1 MSEQYLSPAAF
12 AYKYLNL
19 TPYAWQAECLEAA
32 RHRGARVALVAA
44 NGSGKTAAV
53 NVGLLLWW
61 LYRYPKGRAV
71 VTSGSWAQI
80 KTQLWP
86 NLKMHEH
93 TFSYLFG
100 WKFGSVDTICTP
112 QGGFIRAISTDEP
125 GRAEGYHQ
133 NLAAGSPLL
142 LMVDEAKS
150 VKEDIFNA
158 FNRCTPTCTILTSSP
173 GKPSGTF
180 YQAFRRNKN
189 LWHTVHV
196 TAFDCPHIKSERV
209 ELARQLYGE
218 QHPVF
223 RSMILGEFTEGDEAM
238 MIPRHLLERALAHP
252 CKARSGTRTVAV
264 DWAAGG
270 DETVLAERNGNQLRI
285 LWRDREKDTVKAA
298 QRVVA
303 ECKRRGVEKGRAW
316 GDVCGIGLSIMQSAQ
331 HYEGWKFKPFN
342 GGEPVKDKVKKTQ
355 FLNLNAYAWHLLR
368 QALERG
374 EVSFP
379 DGLDEIT
386 IEQLCDRG
394 MEWNSKGLIMLEKK
408 DDLKARGLKSPDRAD
423 ALVMAWYGGRFA
435 SYDDAPV
442 RAPAPMPTSGG
453 FDF

>member
-12 AYKYLNL
+12 AYKYLNI
-19 TPYAWQAECLEAA
+19 TPYRWQAECLEAA

-86 NLKMHEH
+86 NLKMYEH

-100 WKFGSVDTICTP
+100 WKFGSIDTISTP
-112 QGGFIRAISTDEP
+112 QGGFIRAISTDDS

-180 YQAFRRNKN
+180 YQAFRRNKR

-196 TAFDCPHIKSERV
+196 TAFDCPHIKPERI

-218 QHPVF
+218 NHPVF

-285 LWRDREKDTVKAA
+285 LWKDKEKDTVKAA
-298 QRVVA
+298 QRVVE
-303 ECKRRGVEKGRAW
+303 ECKRRGIEKGRVW

-331 HYEGWKFKPFN
+331 HYEGWKFKAFN
-342 GGEPVKDKVKKTQ
+342 GGEQVSDKVKKTQ
-355 FLNLNAYAWHLLR
+355 FLNLNAYSWHLLR

-374 EVSFP
+374 EVCFP
-379 DGLDEIT
+379 NGLDEVT
-386 IEQLCDRG
+386 IEQLCDRYL
-394 MEWNSKGLIMLEKK
+394 EWNSKGLIKLERKE
-408 DDLKARGLKSPDRAD
+408 DLKARGLKSPDRAD
-423 ALVMAWYGGRFA
+423 ALVMAWYGGRLS
-435 SYDDAPV
+435 SYDDE
-442 RAPAPMPTSGG
+442 PTMSTAAMQANEY
-453 FDF
+453 FVI